1 MNFFDINSVAIIWA
15 SEVEWKI
22 WNTLL
27 KNLLIFS
34 WNKYWVNPKWG
45 NFKEIDFYKSI
56 SLLPE
61 IVDIAVFCIPW
72 NLVEDSLLE
81 AAKFWIKRV
90 IIISAWFK
98 EIWNLEWENKLRSIA
113 EYYNI
118 SLLWPNCLG
127 YFDVFKS
134 LNLSFW
140 TREVNTWNIWV
151 VSQSWAMAVALTD
164 WANKNNL
171 WFSKII
177 SMWNKA
183 WIDEVDFLLELEKD
197 DKTKVIALYLESL
210 ERGELFYEIAK
221 RVSKTKPIVLIKSWI
236 SSLWEKAAS
245 SHTWAL
251 SSDKKILETA
261 FLHSNIHFTNS
272 LEDFFSM
279 VEIFSKVDYKNIP
292 EELAIITNAWWP
304 WVVSTDHCD
313 FNWVILS
320 QFNDEE
326 KEILKVWLSSSSS
339 VSNPIDIIWDATSKT
354 YEQILN
360 NLSKIDKVNSG
371 GREST
376 LGCKNRAILL
386 LLTAQ
391 SVTDVENIAN
401 VISNYKNTHNDKL
414 IFVSF
419 MWWNLV
425 SEGKQILKNNLV
437 LHYDFPEKAIFL
449 YSKLLN
455 QKKWESKKIE
465 DKITF
470 LLPENIFD
478 LKNKLEKEEKFCS
491 NDLTWE
497 ILSSFDINY
506 SKEILVTNKAE
517 IEIAYKNINSKL
529 LALRISSP
537 DIPHKSDVWWVMLNV
552 SSFEDAITSYEK
564 ILENIKINCREAII
578 SWVTFSK
585 MITKKKNTQEIF
597 VWFKRDK
604 SFWNIIMV
612 WLWWIYVNVFEDV
625 SMRVWIVSKDEI
637 MIMLKELVSFPILS
651 WVRWQT
657 WIDFDKLIDIV
668 YKLQFIFKEFKS
680 ISEIDINPI
689 FCDDEESIV
698 IDAKFYL

>member
-1 MNFFDINSVAIIWA
+1 
-15 SEVEWKI
+15 
-22 WNTLL
+22 
-27 KNLLIFS
+27 
-34 WNKYWVNPKWG
+34 
-45 NFKEIDFYKSI
+45 
-56 SLLPE
+56 
-61 IVDIAVFCIPW
+61 
-72 NLVEDSLLE
+72 
-81 AAKFWIKRV
+81 
-90 IIISAWFK
+90 
-98 EIWNLEWENKLRSIA
+98 
-113 EYYNI
+113 
-118 SLLWPNCLG
+118 
-127 YFDVFKS
+127 
-134 LNLSFW
+134 
-140 TREVNTWNIWV
+140 
-151 VSQSWAMAVALTD
+151 
-164 WANKNNL
+164 
-171 WFSKII
+171 
-177 SMWNKA
+177 MWNKA

-272 LEDFFSM
+272 LDDFFSM
-279 VEIFSKVDYKNIP
+279 IEIFSKVDYKNIP

-304 WVVSTDHCD
+304 WVVSTDHCE

-320 QFNDEE
+320 QFDIEE
-326 KEILKVWLSSSSS
+326 KEILKVWLSNSSS

-360 NLSKIDKVNSG
+360 NLSKIVQK
-371 GREST
+371 
-376 LGCKNRAILL
+376 RAILI

-401 VISNYKNTHNDKL
+401 VISNYKNTHNNEL
-414 IFVSF
+414 FFVSF

-425 SEGKQILKNNLV
+425 SEWKQILKNNLV

-455 QKKWESKKIE
+455 QKNWESKKTE

-470 LLPENIFD
+470 LLPENISD
-478 LKNKLEKEEKFCS
+478 LKNKLKKEEKFCS

-497 ILSSFDINY
+497 ILSSFNINY
-506 SKEILVTNKAE
+506 SKEILVTKKAE
-517 IEIAYKNINSKL
+517 IESAYKNINSKL

-537 DIPHKSDVWWVMLNV
+537 DIPHKSDVWWVILNI
-552 SSFEDAITSYEK
+552 SSIEEAIFSYEK
-564 ILENIKINCREAII
+564 ILENVGTNCPNAQV
-578 SWVTFSK
+578 SWITFAK
-585 MITKKKNTQEIF
+585 MVTKKKNTQEIF

-604 SFWNIIMV
+604 SFWDIIMV
-612 WLWWIYVNVFEDV
+612 WLWWIYVTVFEDV
-625 SMRVWIVSKDEI
+625 SMRVWVVSKEEI
-637 MIMLKELVSFPILS
+637 KIMLKELVSFPILS
-651 WVRWQT
+651 WVRWQA